1 MTLLEGKNED
11 DIDAV
16 KMSTLHASKG
26 LEYPTVFLVGCE
38 EGLFPHNDSI
48 EEGHLDEER
57 RLMYVGITRAKQQL
71 ALTYCKKRKRQGNW
85 HFPEPSRFIDEMP
98 QEDLHIL
105 GRKDGNPIVSKAEG
119 RSHLSGL
126 SAMLAAKS
134 KKMNS

>member
-1 MTLLEGKNED
+1 
-11 DIDAV
+11 
-16 KMSTLHASKG
+16 
-26 LEYPTVFLVGCE
+26 
-38 EGLFPHNDSI
+38 
-48 EEGHLDEER
+48 
-57 RLMYVGITRAKQQL
+57 MYVGITRAKQQL